1 MRTLIYGIYVCISHI
16 NMCILMVLYMCYI
29 YIFIRFY
36 FMFILFF
43 CRSGTKSFSPI
54 GHKSCG
60 SLDSLSLSP
69 SLSLALTLA
78 LLVLSLYLPLPLHLW
93 HSPPLRAALG
103 KLKHSAKSLAL
114 RGRQRQCCHWLWH
127 LCSPLIHECILHGG
141 LLEAGRGEGQGA
153 GGGSDNLT
161 AFTVTRVI
169 IS

>member
-1 MRTLIYGIYVCISHI
+1 
-16 NMCILMVLYMCYI
+16 MCYI

-69 SLSLALTLA
+69 SLSL
-78 LLVLSLYLPLPLHLW
+78 SLLPLR
-93 HSPPLRAALG
+93 HSCSLCICLCLFICGTLPPIRAALG

-141 LLEAGRGEGQGA
+141 PLEAGRGKGQGA
-153 GGGSDNLT
+153 RGGSDNLT